1 MSVFDIGQNIVH
13 RRVVIPAIKA
23 AQVFDIPAGAHVLRA
38 YARNRS
44 TTAVNLSLGNAAAGT
59 QYLAATAIPVGDNV
73 GAIQGAGLLGQ
84 TAATYVAPSK
94 VASNVHVTLSA
105 YPIANPTAATAKQ
118 QGAVDVVIE
127 YVELLDSLPIPTQHT
142 PRAY

>member
-23 AQVFDIPAGAHVLRA
+23 AQVFDIPAGAVLRFA

-44 TTAVNLSLGNAAAGT
+44 TTATNLSIGNAAGGT
-59 QYLAATAIPVGDNV
+59 QYLAATAVPVADGT
-73 GAIQGAGLLGQ
+73 GPGLMSHKSL
-84 TAATYVAPSK
+84 TDIAVSK
-94 VASNVHVTLSA
+94 VASNVHITLSA
-105 YPIANPTAATAKQ
+105 YPVLNPGVPAAKQ
-118 QGAVDVVIE
+118 IGAVDVVIE